1 MTRLILTVRPSLVA
15 KPFHLAF
22 TRPVVEIDGT
32 ETETT
37 WGTTEFT
44 LGTGHH
50 EIAVAFRYRGT
61 HKAKLARARHEL
73 TTAEGGAEVRLTAQL
88 GARNGSSFTITES

>member
-1 MTRLILTVRPSLVA
+1 MTVLTVTVSPSLVA

-22 TRPVVEIDGT
+22 TRPVVEIDGI
-32 ETETT
+32 ETETA

-44 LGTGHH
+44 LGSGQH

-73 TTAEGGAEVRLTAQL
+73 AVADGTERVRLTARL
-88 GARNGSSFTITES
+88 GARNGSSFTITEE